1 MFYVNCRRSVDQA
14 ARHRLPT
21 MYYFRAAVEG
31 GGLISHGADV
41 PDLVRLAAKYVARI
55 LKGTKLGIFQWSS

>member
-1 MFYVNCRRSVDQA
+1 
-14 ARHRLPT
+14 

-55 LKGTKLGIFQWSS
+55 LKVQNSASSSGAADENSRSLST